1 MMNNALYFFYRKK
14 EHEKNAVL
22 LFSKRE
28 LEMVKDYMD
37 LDDVKLII

>member
-1 MMNNALYFFYRKK
+1 MMNNPLYFFYRKK
-14 EHEKNAVL
+14 ENEKNAVF

-28 LEMVKDYMD
+28 LEMVKDYID